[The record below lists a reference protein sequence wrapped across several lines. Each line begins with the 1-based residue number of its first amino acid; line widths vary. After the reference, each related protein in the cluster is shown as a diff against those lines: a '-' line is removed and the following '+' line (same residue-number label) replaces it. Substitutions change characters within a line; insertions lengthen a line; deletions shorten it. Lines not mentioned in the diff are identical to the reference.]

1 MATTGAL
8 SPTVSANQGDIWGNP
23 DYIFADDN
31 NYAVETEGETYWL
44 GGYGFG
50 IGTSEIPEYAVI
62 DSIKID
68 GRGYGD
74 AAEKEGR
81 DIDVVWS
88 RAAPEFVVEA
98 TPVLCG
104 LDDKYEDDFTATFTT
119 DLPEYFE
126 FYEESF
132 GVLIRRNDDYY
143 SDYIYIDHVTLTITY
158 HVNITQTPAKAE
170 TTPTASVGTIQ
181 ITNIVPPTASVT
193 PGASI
198 GGQLIVSPECFAII
212 ID

>member
-8 SPTVSANQGDIWGNP
+8 SPTVSANQGDIWGNT

-31 NYAVETEGETYWL
+31 NFATETGGFTEWL
-44 GGYGFG
+44 GGQIFGFD
-50 IGTSEIPEYAVI
+50 IPEDAVI
-62 DSIKID
+62 DSIKVD

-74 AAEKEGR
+74 SEEKDGRAIYVAWSPAVPDFEAHDQQLVDLDEG
-81 DIDVVWS
+81 S
-88 RAAPEFVVEA
+88 E
-98 TPVLCG
+98 G
-104 LDDKYEDDFTATFTT
+104 DFTYTWTYS
-119 DLPEYFE
+119 LPDAEYVNTEDFGILIARGDGE
-126 FYEESF
+126 F
-132 GVLIRRNDDYY
+132 
-143 SDYIYIDHVTLTITY
+143 SDVISIDHVTLTITY